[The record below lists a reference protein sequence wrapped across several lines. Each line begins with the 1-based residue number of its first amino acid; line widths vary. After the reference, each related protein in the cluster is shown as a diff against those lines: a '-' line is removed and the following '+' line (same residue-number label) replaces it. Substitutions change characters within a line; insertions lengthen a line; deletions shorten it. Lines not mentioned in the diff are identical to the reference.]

1 VTTTASR
8 TQRRVRDGAYILA
21 VVPLLRWLVAHHAV
35 APGTAWRT
43 RCDTYSSLLWPAAC
57 GPSGRCR
64 TCQARIGASPYWLEA
79 VAALAIGLLVASG
92 ARGWELA
99 AYTWWTAGMLVLGF
113 VDAAVLRLPHRL
125 TAATTAGTV
134 VLLAP
139 LGGPASS
146 WWSAAISAAV
156 LAGFYALTRI
166 ISRGDLGL
174 GDVAFAVPVGFGAGW
189 YDWRLA
195 VAAVVVGHTL
205 AAAGIVGS
213 RITGRPS
220 APLPL
225 GTYLVAALLA
235 VVVVH
240 RIT

>member
-1 VTTTASR
+1 M
-8 TQRRVRDGAYILA
+8 
-21 VVPLLRWLVAHHAV
+21 LRWLVAHHAV

-43 RCDTYSSLLWPAAC
+43 RCDTCAAPLWPAAC

-64 TCQARIGASPYWLEA
+64 TCRARIGAPPYWLEA
-79 VAALAIGLLVASG
+79 VAALAIGLLV
-92 ARGWELA
+92 
-99 AYTWWTAGMLVLGF
+99 
-113 VDAAVLRLPHRL
+113 
-125 TAATTAGTV
+125 V

-205 AAAGIVGS
+205 AAAGIVGR

-220 APLPL
+220 SPLPL